1 MADTTQWLRKSV
13 VVTLQPPSNELIQGT
28 ISALVP
34 RERITLDNA
43 VLLRTR
49 QLVGRIEISATQI
62 SDLKVLYDQYVVP
75 VLAPITSD
83 ATVTAPPPAS
93 AVSAAASNAAPKTTF
108 QDPAIV
114 SVGRRSRSESS
125 QTSIS
130 TRLPNT
136 AEKRD
141 PPVPNPADVMSFS
154 SPDESDTTTVPTLNA
169 SIGQLALDP
178 TDPTRLDTTEDEETQ
193 DQSTI
198 PTTQPAA
205 RTKRSRNRNRKKERN
220 GENKDTVASA
230 ETSAARSNQGKGWR
244 QTPMLQ
250 STKSFQPFASLK
262 KVQKGKAGQTAAN
275 GWASEDVMD
284 VQEAGDFD
292 FQEGLAKF
300 DKRSIFDE
308 MKAQDDIDEA
318 QRLVSHN
325 RIPRPKPGT
334 AGGKNF
340 HYSENVLDI
349 PSPANST
356 KIKDTPDDFWK
367 SEADDG
373 NIVNNGDKHSGQ
385 EGSGRTSRLRGESRV
400 STTRRSQ
407 SRKASA
413 TVVSGGVGRVNSG
426 FGSTVNLSGLY
437 IMPINRRVETVTHLQ
452 MLVAENVAQNDFGFT
467 EDLMAENAG
476 RGISLV
482 AVKALEDPA
491 LILQQQAAAAS
502 NTSPATIV
510 ILAGNNKSGS
520 RAIAAG
526 RHLRNHGLTVLV
538 CVIGIEREAELLED
552 LRKQIRLF
560 RNFGGNV
567 YTKSELFEHLSKN
580 ATSLKPASHLPVT
593 LVIDALLGLT
603 ISFEELRMSDQA
615 TTYELMEWANRIEAF
630 VMSIDIPS
638 GIEPSSGKICII
650 DGVKLYIRPRWIVS
664 LGAPKQ
670 GLLKALEMGVADTEW
685 VLYLADIGLG
695 SIWRKT
701 STKIRRGIDFDGN
714 WLLEMRYQSQA

>member
-1 MADTTQWLRKSV
+1 MADTSQWLRKSV
-13 VVTLQPPSNELIQGT
+13 IVTLQNPPNGRVQGF
-28 ISALVP
+28 ISDLVP

-43 VLLRTR
+43 IFLGTKE
-49 QLVGRIEISATQI
+49 LVGRIQILATQI
-62 SDLKVLYDQYVVP
+62 KDLQVLKDGFV
-75 VLAPITSD
+75 
-83 ATVTAPPPAS
+83 PPPVAS
-93 AVSAAASNAAPKTTF
+93 VPAPAVSVAPKPPF

-114 SVGRRSRSESS
+114 SVGRRSESS
-125 QTSIS
+125 QTNH
-130 TRLPNT
+130 TARLPNT

-141 PPVPNPADVMSFS
+141 PPVPNPADLQTFS
-154 SPDESDTTTVPTLNA
+154 SEESDTTTVPNLNT

-178 TDPTRLDTTEDEETQ
+178 TDPTRLDTTEDEEVQ
-193 DQSTI
+193 EQSTI

-205 RTKRSRNRNRKKERN
+205 RNKRSRNRARKKDRN
-220 GENKDTVASA
+220 GNNNDNNASA
-230 ETSAARSNQGKGWR
+230 ETSATRSNQGKGWR

-262 KVQKGKAGQTAAN
+262 RAQKGRAGPNAAN
-275 GWASEDVMD
+275 GWASEDVTD

-292 FQEGLAKF
+292 FQQGLAMF
-300 DKRSIFDE
+300 DKRTIFDE
-308 MKAQDDIDEA
+308 MKARDEVDEA
-318 QRLVSHN
+318 ERLVSHN
-325 RIPRPKPGT
+325 RLPRPKPGT
-334 AGGKNF
+334 AGGKNI
-340 HYSENVLDI
+340 HYSENVLDL
-349 PSPANST
+349 PSPATST

-373 NIVNNGDKHSGQ
+373 NLNNGDRQSGQ
-385 EGSGRTSRLRGESRV
+385 EGSGRTSRLRGDSRV
-400 STTRRSQ
+400 STSRRSQ

-413 TVVSGGVGRVNSG
+413 TVGSGSLGRVNSG
-426 FGSTVNLSGLY
+426 LASSANLSGLY
-437 IMPINRRVETVTHLQ
+437 ILPMKRRVETVTHLQ
-452 MLVAENVAQNDFGFT
+452 MLVAENVAQNEFGYT

-476 RGISLV
+476 RGISCV

-491 LILQQQAAAAS
+491 LILQQQAVAPPSAS
-502 NTSPATIV
+502 PTTIV

-526 RHLRNHGLTVLV
+526 RHLRNHGLSVLI
-538 CVIGIEREAELLED
+538 CVVGIEREAELLED

-560 RNFGGNV
+560 RNFGGSIH
-567 YTKSELFEHLSKN
+567 TKSELFEQLSKN
-580 ATSLKPASHLPVT
+580 ATSLKPSSHLSVT

-630 VMSIDIPS
+630 AMSIDIPS
-638 GIEPSSGKICII
+638 GIDPSTGKVAII
-650 DGVKLYIRPRWIVS
+650 DGIKLHIRPRWVVA

-714 WLLEMRYQSQA
+714 WLLEMRYQSQP

>member
-1 MADTTQWLRKSV
+1 MADMSQWLRRSV
-13 VVTLQPPSNELIQGT
+13 IVTLQNPHNERVQGT
-28 ISALVP
+28 ISDLVP
-34 RERITLDNA
+34 RERLTLENA
-43 VLLRTR
+43 IVLRTKE
-49 QLVGRIEISATQI
+49 LIGRVEILSTQI
-62 SDLKVLYDQYVVP
+62 KDLQVLKDGVVP
-75 VLAPITSD
+75 VTFA
-83 ATVTAPPPAS
+83 VPP
-93 AVSAAASNAAPKTTF
+93 AASNPAPVVSVAPKPAF

-114 SVGRRSRSESS
+114 SVGRRSEAS
-125 QTSIS
+125 QTSY
-130 TRLPNT
+130 TARLPNT

-141 PPVPNPADVMSFS
+141 PPVPNPADVVSFS
-154 SPDESDTTTVPTLNA
+154 SSDESDTTTVPKLNA
-169 SIGQLALDP
+169 SIGHLTLDP
-178 TDPTRLDTTEDEETQ
+178 TDPTRLDTTEDEDIQE
-193 DQSTI
+193 QSSILTI
-198 PTTQPAA
+198 QPTA
-205 RTKRSRNRNRKKERN
+205 RNKRSRNRSRKKDRN
-220 GENKDTVASA
+220 GNNNNSNNDANPSA
-230 ETSAARSNQGKGWR
+230 ETSATRSSQGKGWR

-262 KVQKGKAGQTAAN
+262 KVQKGRVGPNAAN
-275 GWASEDVMD
+275 GWASEDVTD

-292 FQEGLAKF
+292 FQEALAKF
-300 DKRSIFDE
+300 DKRTIFDE
-308 MKAQDDIDEA
+308 MKAQDEIDEA
-318 QRLVSHN
+318 ERLVSHN
-325 RIPRPKPGT
+325 RLPRPKPGT
-334 AGGKNF
+334 SGGKNI
-340 HYSENVLDI
+340 HYSENVLEL
-349 PSPANST
+349 PSPATST

-373 NIVNNGDKHSGQ
+373 NLNNSNQQSGQ

-413 TVVSGGVGRVNSG
+413 TIGAGSLGRVNSG
-426 FGSTVNLSGLY
+426 LTSSANLPGLY
-437 IMPINRRVETVTHLQ
+437 IFPMKRRIETVTHLQ
-452 MLVAENVAQNDFGFT
+452 MLVAENVAQNEFGYT

-491 LILQQQAAAAS
+491 LILQQQAAASA

-510 ILAGNNKSGS
+510 ILAGNNKSGT

-526 RHLRNHGLTVLV
+526 RHLRNHGLSVLV
-538 CVIGIEREAELLED
+538 CVVGIERESELLED

-567 YTKSELFEHLSKN
+567 HTKSEFFEQLSKN
-580 ATSLKPASHLPVT
+580 ATSLKPSSHLSVT

-638 GIEPSSGKICII
+638 GIEPSTGKISII
-650 DGVKLYIRPRWIVS
+650 DGVKLYIRPRWIVA

-714 WLLEMRYQSQA
+714 WLLEMRYQSQP